1 MREAATAPSDPGK
14 VLNLVVVVAALG
26 YMVDI
31 YDLILFLIIRVPSL
45 RGIGVPEGR
54 MLEVGAHLVNMQ
66 MLGMLT
72 GGLLWGILGDLR
84 GRLSVLFGSII
95 LYSLANIAN
104 GFVQTIDQYAVLRFV
119 AGVGLAGEL
128 GAGITL
134 VSESVHRGV
143 RGKSTA
149 IVAGVG
155 ISGAILA
162 VFVSKLVPW
171 HVAYFIGG
179 GLGLALL
186 ALRIGVYESGM
197 FKKAV
202 TEGVSRGNFFQ
213 LFTDPRRA
221 LRYVCVILAGVPIWF
236 FVGIL
241 LAFSPELGAA
251 MGMAVKPKAGD
262 AVLWGYVGLTI
273 GDFASGWISQW
284 LGSRKRALVLFIVAT
299 AVGFVLYFTVAPRS
313 PFAFYAC
320 CALGGLATG
329 YWAVFVTIAA
339 EQFGT
344 NLRAT
349 ATTTV
354 PNFVRGLVPLLTISF
369 RALAPKVGLAQSA
382 MIVGAVTV
390 TVAFL
395 AVLGLD
401 ETFGKDLDFVER

>member
-1 MREAATAPSDPGK
+1 MPEPRAERQK
-14 VLNLVVVVAALG
+14 ILNLVVVVAALG

-45 RGIGVPEGR
+45 KGIGVPDGR
-54 MLEVGAHLVNMQ
+54 MLDVGAHLVNMQ
-66 MLGMLT
+66 MFGMLA
-72 GGLLWGILGDLR
+72 GGLLWGVLGDLR

-104 GFVQTIDQYAVLRFV
+104 GFVQTVDQYAVLRFV
-119 AGVGLAGEL
+119 AGIGLAGEL

-134 VSESVHRGV
+134 VSESVDKQV
-143 RGKSTA
+143 RGYATA
-149 IVAGVG
+149 VVAGVG
-155 ISGAILA
+155 ISGALLA
-162 VFVSKLVPW
+162 VAVSKLVSW
-171 HVAYFIGG
+171 NVAYFIGG

-197 FKKAV
+197 FKKTVAQ
-202 TEGVSRGNFFQ
+202 GVSRGNFFH
-213 LFTDPRRA
+213 LFTDGRRA
-221 LRYVCVILAGVPIWF
+221 LRYVCVILTGVPIWY

-241 LAFSPELGAA
+241 LAFSPELGGA

-262 AVLWGYVGLTI
+262 AVLWGYAGLTV
-273 GDFASGWISQW
+273 GDFAAGWISQVMK
-284 LGSRKRALVLFIVAT
+284 SRKRALRLFIVAT
-299 AVGFVLYFTVAPRS
+299 AIGITVYFTVGPRS
-313 PFAFYAC
+313 TTAFYAC

-354 PNFVRGLVPLLTISF
+354 PNFVRGLVPLLTITF
-369 RALAPKVGLAQSA
+369 RALAPRVGLSHSA
-382 MIVGAVTV
+382 AIVGAVTV
-390 TVAFL
+390 AMAFL
-395 AVLGLD
+395 AVFGLD
-401 ETFGKDLDFVER
+401 ETFGKDLDYVEK